1 MAEKTDTKS
10 IKRYIKLLEKRYR
23 KNVGSHLFF
32 PLADAYTTA
41 QMYDAAEALLREG
54 LSYHPKYCSAKA
66 LLGEILLRRG
76 NLKDAQEELEQVVQ
90 MVPENAMAHKLLL
103 ETYQKIGSKEGQE
116 KEMRILQMIN
126 RQKASAEDIALITK
140 PVLETQSGTSEP
152 VMAKETTSD
161 KTKIKDLSEIVKEQK
176 KRPLD
181 TKEISEEMPQ
191 KKPYMPLAKEEDQTE
206 IITATL
212 AELYFNQ
219 GFIDK
224 AIDIYRKLLDQNPD
238 NQEWANRL
246 KQIIEMQDSIEM
258 GSESTSEEMEAADKV
273 SDEGHLMNNLE
284 EVLESPIEGIHEV
297 EPEGVNEGPEALELT
312 QSDTEEEITVDDML
326 EEIPD
331 ASKEDIKEDIKAEEP
346 VKKPAAQE
354 PVIKEGNERILE
366 ILETWLKNIQKIK
379 KTLN

>member
-32 PLADAYTTA
+32 PLADAYTKA
-41 QMYDAAEALLREG
+41 EMYDAAEALLREG

-66 LLGEILLRRG
+66 LLGEILLKKG

-126 RQKASAEDIALITK
+126 RQNASAEDIALITK
-140 PVLETQSGTSEP
+140 PVFETQSGTSEP
-152 VMAKETTSD
+152 IMAKETASD

-176 KRPLD
+176 KKPLD
-181 TKEISEEMPQ
+181 IKEISEEMPQ
-191 KKPYMPLAKEEDQTE
+191 KKPYIPLAKEEDQTE

-246 KQIIEMQDSIEM
+246 QQIIEMQDSIEM
-258 GSESTSEEMEAADKV
+258 GPESTSEEMETSDKV

-284 EVLESPIEGIHEV
+284 EVPESPIEGIQEV
-297 EPEGVNEGPEALELT
+297 ESKGIKEEPGVQEFT
-312 QSDTEEEITVDDML
+312 QSDIEEESTVDDML
-326 EEIPD
+326 EEVPD
-331 ASKEDIKEDIKAEEP
+331 ASMEDIKAEEP
-346 VKKPAAQE
+346 VKKPAVQE
-354 PVIKEGNERILE
+354 PVIQEGNERILE

-379 KTLN
+379 KALK